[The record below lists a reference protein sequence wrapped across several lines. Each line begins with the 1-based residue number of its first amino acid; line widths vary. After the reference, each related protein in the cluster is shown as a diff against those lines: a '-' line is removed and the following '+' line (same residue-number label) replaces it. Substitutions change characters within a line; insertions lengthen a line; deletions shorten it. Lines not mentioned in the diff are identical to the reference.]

1 MFAAG
6 SAASSRAHHL
16 FDGMPRGGKAAR
28 NASAAGAGRGGD
40 RISALPDAV
49 LQHVLGFLPVREAV
63 RTCVLARR
71 WRHLWRS
78 LPCLRVVDV
87 EVLGSVDELTRFV
100 NRLLLL
106 RDPGSALDG
115 CEFDLRGFEYV
126 DPVYVDLWMVSLPA
140 REKGRAPSPR
150 SSSPARMVPANEN
163 AGCGPVVGPM
173 PALSSPARMVPAN
186 ENADL

>member
-1 MFAAG
+1 
-6 SAASSRAHHL
+6 
-16 FDGMPRGGKAAR
+16 
-28 NASAAGAGRGGD
+28 
-40 RISALPDAV
+40 
-49 LQHVLGFLPVREAV
+49 
-63 RTCVLARR
+63 VLARR
-71 WRHLWRS
+71 WRHLLRS
-78 LPCLRVVDV
+78 LPCLRVVDI
-87 EVLGSVDELTRFV
+87 EVLGSVYELTRFV